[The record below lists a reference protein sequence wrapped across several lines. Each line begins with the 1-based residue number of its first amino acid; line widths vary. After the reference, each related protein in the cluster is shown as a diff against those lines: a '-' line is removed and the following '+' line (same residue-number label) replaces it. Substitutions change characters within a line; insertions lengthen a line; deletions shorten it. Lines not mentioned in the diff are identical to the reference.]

1 MTTEPQ
7 TDYAH
12 GYDLGML
19 QDVPGFNT
27 AAQQLLASNAD
38 PAELVA
44 GWSDGLIDSWLNSLR
59 ADIRSIDQ
67 IPRAYLCASITN
79 LVLAFKTGTAKP

>member
-1 MTTEPQ
+1 MTTEAQ
-7 TDYAH
+7 TDYAR

-19 QDVPGFNT
+19 VDVPGFNKIAGEMIAKGT
-27 AAQQLLASNAD
+27 D

-59 ADIRSIDQ
+59 ADLRSIDSVA
-67 IPRAYLCASITN
+67 RAYLMASIAN
-79 LVLAFKTGTAKP
+79 MVLAYKTATAPK

>member
-1 MTTEPQ
+1 MTTEAQ
-7 TDYAH
+7 TDYAR

-19 QDVPGFNT
+19 QDVPGFN
-27 AAQQLLASNAD
+27 AAVGEINASSTD

-67 IPRAYLCASITN
+67 IPRAYLCATITN
-79 LVLAFKTGTAKP
+79 IVLAYKTANLK